1 VRIELPSK
9 QQDGESCNYV
19 DVKEPDGF
27 MAEDLFAIHRAVRMP
42 AGGENPTW
50 SPRETEDDSVNAF
63 LGKAITGWSFPVPIP
78 SQNGVVAADVAIG
91 RAMNARD
98 WSVLRR
104 KIRPLMDEL
113 EGLDRPD
120 PKELPAS

>member
-9 QQDGESCNYV
+9 QADGDTHNYV
-19 DVKEPDGF
+19 DVRDPGDF
-27 MAEDLFAIHRAVRMP
+27 LAEDLFAIHRAVRMP

-63 LGKAITGWSFPVPIP
+63 LERAITAWSFPAPIP

-91 RAMNARD
+91 RAMKARD
-98 WSVLRR
+98 WSALRR

-120 PKELPAS
+120 PKEPSAS